1 MRCKVQK
8 LYCLRNL
15 GSGIFIE
22 DSVDIWIEDSVIM
35 DNSADYPEIF
45 ADSDGLGSIPGM
57 FHLTDSQV
65 WSNRT
70 NGEGYAIELVDAD
83 GEIDGLVV
91 NGENNG
97 IYWEGRNLVSNSVT
111 SIISDLCFQTIT
123 AQHV

>member
-1 MRCKVQK
+1 
-8 LYCLRNL
+8 
-15 GSGIFIE
+15 
-22 DSVDIWIEDSVIM
+22 
-35 DNSADYPEIF
+35 
-45 ADSDGLGSIPGM
+45 M

-111 SIISDLCFQTIT
+111 SIISDSSLSNDNGT
-123 AQHV
+123 ACLILKIIATS

>member
-1 MRCKVQK
+1 
-8 LYCLRNL
+8 
-15 GSGIFIE
+15 
-22 DSVDIWIEDSVIM
+22 
-35 DNSADYPEIF
+35 
-45 ADSDGLGSIPGM
+45 M
-57 FHLTDSQV
+57 FHLIDSQV

-97 IYWEGRNLVSNSVT
+97 IYWEGRNLVSTVSPESFLT
-111 SIISDLCFQTIT
+111 YRFQMIT